1 MDAKEKISEY
11 LKYKGISIYRLEAD
25 SEMSKGYW
33 YKTKSISAEVLAR
46 IACVYSDLSAEWLLR
61 GKGDMILKEDNTP
74 APASVDH
81 DELVALRAEN
91 RVLRELLNLRNSE
104 KKNGDCIMIDFKQS
118 HRVDKSL

>member
-1 MDAKEKISEY
+1 MDAKRRISEY

-33 YKTKSISAEVLAR
+33 YKTKSISAEVLTR

-61 GKGDMILKEDNTP
+61 GKGDMILKEDNMPTP
-74 APASVDH
+74 VSTVNH

-91 RVLRELLNLRNSE
+91 RVLRELLNLKSSG
-104 KKNGDCIMIDFKQS
+104 KKMETA
-118 HRVDKSL
+118 